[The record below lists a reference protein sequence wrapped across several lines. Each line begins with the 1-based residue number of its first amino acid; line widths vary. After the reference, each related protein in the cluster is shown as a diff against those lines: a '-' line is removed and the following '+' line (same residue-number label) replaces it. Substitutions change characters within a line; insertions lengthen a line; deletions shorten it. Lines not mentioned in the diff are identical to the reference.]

1 MRILVI
7 GAGTMGAG
15 IAETAIQKGL
25 SVWLTDALPDAL
37 PRATH
42 RIRQNVVRA
51 YDKGRL
57 DEPVESVMARLEPVE
72 EWPDGVDWVIE
83 AVPEQLE
90 LKHDLFRALDARY
103 GPEVWLASNTSSIA
117 VTRLQAA
124 TPRYP
129 ERVAGLHFFN
139 PVARMPLVE
148 MIRGLD
154 TRPEYL
160 DAARELVARLG
171 KTAIEAPD
179 RPGFLVNRVAR
190 PYYLEALRM
199 VDDDRL
205 LSMEEVDAVFEGAG
219 FPMGPFRLMDLVGI
233 DVNFSVTKSVFDQTF
248 GDPRYRP
255 HPWQERLM
263 LRGHLGRKTGR
274 GFYRY
279 E

>member
-1 MRILVI
+1 
-7 GAGTMGAG
+7 MGAG

-42 RIRQNVVRA
+42 RIRQNVARA

-57 DEPVESVMARLEPVE
+57 DEPVESVMARLKPVE
-72 EWPDGVDWVIE
+72 DWPDEVDWVIE

-124 TPRYP
+124 TPKYP

-148 MIRGLD
+148 VIRGLD